1 MMPSHFSGFDED
13 EDYNLE
19 DLEDD
24 VDDYFSEEIKDFIEL
39 TIHHMLASSIA
50 QNYSED
56 EKEELGGTIEMF
68 VQVAYDIY
76 DTLPNEWNK
85 RLIEAMFKEAIPYY
99 VTIPYDELVKVPSRL
114 RDYFAFLGKEELL
127 NNTQELIQ
135 ATKKNEAI
143 LLKNGKDESKWN
155 EAKKARMK
163 ALN

>member
-1 MMPSHFSGFDED
+1 MMLSHFSGFDED

-19 DLEDD
+19 DIEDD

-68 VQVAYDIY
+68 VQVSYDIY

-99 VTIPYDELVKVPSRL
+99 ELVKVPSLL

-135 ATKKNEAI
+135 ATKKNKAI

-163 ALN
+163 ALE